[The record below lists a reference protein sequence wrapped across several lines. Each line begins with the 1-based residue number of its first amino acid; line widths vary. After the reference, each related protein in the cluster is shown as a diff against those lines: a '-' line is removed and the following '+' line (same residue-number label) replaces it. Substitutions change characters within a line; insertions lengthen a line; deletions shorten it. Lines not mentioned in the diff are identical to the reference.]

1 MKSKVLGKLI
11 GKTVLVEDG
20 CFIGEDTEIIS
31 NHIHIKK
38 NTTIRGL
45 KAHVPDKFIVGEC
58 SHIGNDCNFKC
69 RSFEVGEYLWM
80 VDGVEIG
87 RGGCDGPNSHVKIGD
102 HCMFTERVLLN
113 PSEAITIGDDVA
125 MGSEVQVWTHGSFL
139 DIMDGYPATFKSI
152 TIGNHVWIPSRCILL
167 PGITIGDN
175 VVIGIGSLV
184 NKSLPNGCLAGGT
197 PIKILATD
205 VYPKDLT
212 DDEKSTIIQELL
224 DVWMNEIVPF
234 KNIETVSELKYLYTT
249 ERILLKQG
257 KKETTYDVKNRTI
270 TGHEDAVTED
280 LRDFLRRRGVKF
292 FTGKPFKSITA
303 PIFVK

>member
-1 MKSKVLGKLI
+1 MNKVLGKLI

-20 CFIGEDTEIIS
+20 CYIGKDTTIIS

-45 KAHVPDKFIVGEC
+45 IAHVPDKFIVGEC
-58 SHIGNDCNFKC
+58 SHIGNDCHFKC

-113 PSEAITIGDDVA
+113 PSEAITIGNDVA

-139 DIMDGYPATFKSI
+139 DIMDGYPATFKPI

-167 PGITIGDN
+167 PGVTIGDN
-175 VVIGIGSLV
+175 VVVGIGSLV
-184 NKSLPNGCLAGGT
+184 NKSLPSGCLAGGT
-197 PIKILATD
+197 PVKVLATD

-224 DVWMNEIVPF
+224 DLWMDEIVPF
-234 KNIETVSELKYLYTT
+234 KNIETVSSLEYLYLN
-249 ERILLKQG
+249 EQILLKQG
-257 KKETTYDVKNRTI
+257 KKETVYDVKSRTI
-270 TGHEDAVTED
+270 SGHEDDVTED